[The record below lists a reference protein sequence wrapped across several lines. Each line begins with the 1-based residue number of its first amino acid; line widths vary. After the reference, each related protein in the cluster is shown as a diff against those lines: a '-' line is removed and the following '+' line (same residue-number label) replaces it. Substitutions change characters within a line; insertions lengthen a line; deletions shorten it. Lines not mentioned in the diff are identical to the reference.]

1 MTVENSNPNDAA
13 ANPKSSTPP
22 EAAQQELANFAK
34 RFFGEPLETDTQR
47 LIKALEKANDALAAI
62 ANSALNAPQSAAPDA
77 FADVDAGITGAPK
90 PERSK
95 PADDRVDARLSRLE
109 KFIESLPA
117 AANGKPATTPADPRK
132 AATAPADPA
141 ADYVARER
149 PKRRRF

>member
-47 LIKALEKANDALAAI
+47 AIKALEKANEALAAI
-62 ANSALNAPQSAAPDA
+62 ASDA
-77 FADVDAGITGAPK
+77 FRGLQAGPAGDKPAPK
-90 PERSK
+90 PARSN
-95 PADDRVDARLSRLE
+95 PDDDQTDARISRLE

-117 AANGKPATTPADPRK
+117 AANGKPAT
-132 AATAPADPA
+132 ATQPADPA
-141 ADYVARER
+141 AGDVARER